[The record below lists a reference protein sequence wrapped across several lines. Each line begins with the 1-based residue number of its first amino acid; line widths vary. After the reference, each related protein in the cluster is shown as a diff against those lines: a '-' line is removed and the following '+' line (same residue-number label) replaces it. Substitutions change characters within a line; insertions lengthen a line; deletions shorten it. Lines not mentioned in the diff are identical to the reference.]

1 MHVSAQTFGEGDQV
15 VLMKT
20 SSLGAFALGQ
30 SAGQSVLSNSQDKDN
45 VEIYSFMI

>member
-1 MHVSAQTFGEGDQV
+1 MHVSTQTLGEGGQV

-20 SSLGAFALGQ
+20 SSLGVFALRQ

-45 VEIYSFMI
+45 VETYSFVM